1 MHNTE
6 RPANGLKSMCG
17 FVGYISN
24 NEGGKRT
31 SGAHVLSHRARV
43 VALARNVHPL
53 IAAGIMTGQ
62 DRTGNQ
68 PRRTEYY
75 MQRIG
80 I

>member
-1 MHNTE
+1 MHNIE
-6 RPANGLKSMCG
+6 RSASGLKAMCG

-43 VALARNVHPL
+43 VALATNQVRSVHPL
-53 IAAGIMTGQ
+53 IAAGIMTGHG
-62 DRTGNQ
+62 TSLAV
-68 PRRTEYY
+68 Y
-75 MQRIG
+75 MQSRG